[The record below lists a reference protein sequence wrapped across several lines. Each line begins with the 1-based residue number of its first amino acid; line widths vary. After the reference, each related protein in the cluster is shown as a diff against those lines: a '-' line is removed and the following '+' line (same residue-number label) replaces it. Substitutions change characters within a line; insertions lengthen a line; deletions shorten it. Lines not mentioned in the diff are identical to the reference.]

1 MGFSDALRYLSRLY
15 RRSSKS
21 NRSNI
26 TAPSVQTKPPT
37 NDPKHT
43 QTCPFVTVIE
53 PRQEDRK
60 LADNHIPRIPSNQLI
75 DRIQPSQAL
84 AESRQVVRESKIPI
98 ETVKKARTPPKSHF
112 ENLQIEIS
120 SGRIRGSSVYKSRVL
135 DHSED
140 KILSDGLRGAIGDE
154 NHQGTAGP
162 VPSKDDCVES
172 NPGHNSSKPK
182 REFSNQTLLSDES
195 SDTVQRNPS
204 KRCRSPIATM
214 DSKILSENDSQFSD
228 IQSIRGSC
236 MISSDNILKPSG
248 LFAFSERDPNSCS
261 RSESH
266 RSCDGSAQSTC
277 VPVPSRI
284 STRSSENISNRIVS
298 DTTIPQRHTLR
309 STVLNRLRIS
319 IDVLGIVLPTKSQEN
334 IPNPVEEA
342 AGSPRR
348 SDSFL
353 GRIRSVKSNLGLN
366 RNNSGR
372 RALRRIQTFANL
384 PVQYH
389 IGELRGKR
397 LQDLA
402 RLGGLSYLNL
412 PEGYGPRNLALPTC
426 FASTM
431 GYLLENGVGVYD
443 LHDSHDNNDVVLSLY
458 SEYANQVLSAALK
471 TDTIDKTT
479 RAVRPPTTFV
489 PQLGN
494 HSGRNTGFM
503 HDVSMVFRHL
513 LCGIPG
519 GILGS
524 VYLGEVLQRI
534 QQHEFKTSLVIKDPY
549 RSEYRLDLP
558 LPTAAKIRLIAL
570 ALTGLTNDLQ
580 LNLICAVFGLLSFT
594 VDENAKI
601 CNAPDYKNNSCSILP
616 DSQSLDRIFS
626 FVLVDPR
633 SITLIP
639 DGDSNLK
646 DTRICYEG
654 LVKMIIDHWKDI
666 YMQLTW
672 MEGF

>member
-1 MGFSDALRYLSRLY
+1 MGFSEVLRYLSRLY
-15 RRSSKS
+15 RRSSKN

-26 TAPSVQTKPPT
+26 TAPSVQTKPPPT

-43 QTCPFVTVIE
+43 QTCPFVTAIE

-60 LADNHIPRIPSNQLI
+60 VADNHIPRIPSNQQI
-75 DRIQPSQAL
+75 DGIQPSQAL
-84 AESRQVVRESKIPI
+84 VESRQVVRECKFPI
-98 ETVKKARTPPKSHF
+98 EAVKKARTPPKSHF
-112 ENLQIEIS
+112 ENLQIEKS
-120 SGRIRGSSVYKSRVL
+120 SGRIRGSPVCKSRVS

-162 VPSKDDCVES
+162 ALSKDDCVES
-172 NPGHNSSKPK
+172 NPRRNSSKSK
-182 REFSNQTLLSDES
+182 RQFSNQTLLSDES

-214 DSKILSENDSQFSD
+214 DSKILSENNSQFSD
-228 IQSIRGSC
+228 IQSIRRSY
-236 MISSDNILKPSG
+236 MISSDDILKPSG

-261 RSESH
+261 CNESH
-266 RSCDGSAQSTC
+266 RSCDGSAQST
-277 VPVPSRI
+277 P
-284 STRSSENISNRIVS
+284 
-298 DTTIPQRHTLR
+298 
-309 STVLNRLRIS
+309 
-319 IDVLGIVLPTKSQEN
+319 
-334 IPNPVEEA
+334 EEA
-342 AGSPRR
+342 AGSPSR
-348 SDSFL
+348 SGSFL
-353 GRIRSVKSNLGLN
+353 DRIRSVKSNLGLN

-389 IGELRGKR
+389 IGELRGKG

-431 GYLLENGVGVYD
+431 GYLLENGIGVYD
-443 LHDSHDNNDVVLSLY
+443 LHDFHNNNDIVLSLY
-458 SEYANQVLSAALK
+458 SKYANQVLSAALK

-479 RAVRPPTTFV
+479 RAVRPPTAFV

-494 HSGRNTGFM
+494 PSGRNTDFI

-513 LCGIPG
+513 LWGIPG

-570 ALTGLTNDLQ
+570 ALAGLTNDLQ
-580 LNLICAVFGLLSFT
+580 LDLICAVFGLLSFT

-616 DSQSLDRIFS
+616 DSQSLDRIF
-626 FVLVDPR
+626 R
-633 SITLIP
+633 S
-639 DGDSNLK
+639 GEN
-646 DTRICYEG
+646 
-654 LVKMIIDHWKDI
+654 DH
-666 YMQLTW
+666 
-672 MEGF
+672 

>member
-1 MGFSDALRYLSRLY
+1 MGFSEALRYLSRLY
-15 RRSSKS
+15 RRSSKN

-26 TAPSVQTKPPT
+26 TAPSVQTKPT

-43 QTCPFVTVIE
+43 HTCPFVTVIE
-53 PRQEDRK
+53 PRQEGRK
-60 LADNHIPRIPSNQLI
+60 VADNHLPRIPSDQQI
-75 DRIQPSQAL
+75 DGIQPSRAL
-84 AESRQVVRESKIPI
+84 VESRQVVRESKIPI

-112 ENLQIEIS
+112 ENLQIEKS
-120 SGRIRGSSVYKSRVL
+120 SGRIRGSPVCKSRVS

-162 VPSKDDCVES
+162 APSKDDCVGS
-172 NPGHNSSKPK
+172 NPGRNSSKSK
-182 REFSNQTLLSDES
+182 RQFSNQTLLSDES
-195 SDTVQRNPS
+195 SDTVQRRPS

-236 MISSDNILKPSG
+236 MISPDDILKPSG

-261 RSESH
+261 RNESH

-277 VPVPSRI
+277 APVPSRI

-309 STVLNRLRIS
+309 SMVLNRLRIS
-319 IDVLGIVLPTKSQEN
+319 IDVLEIVLPTKSQEN
-334 IPNPVEEA
+334 ISNPVEEA

-431 GYLLENGVGVYD
+431 GYLLENGIGVYD

-479 RAVRPPTTFV
+479 RAVRPPTAFV
-489 PQLGN
+489 PQLGSP
-494 HSGRNTGFM
+494 SGRNTGFM

-570 ALTGLTNDLQ
+570 ALAGLTNDLQ

-594 VDENAKI
+594 VDENAKK

-626 FVLVDPR
+626 FVLVDPK